1 MRENG
6 QVITSR
12 VLNYLKEEREIVKRE
27 VEELK
32 KLLLLKEREI
42 KFLRAYIREL
52 EKAIEYYK
60 NSSIID
66 ELTNIYNRR
75 YIIESL
81 KKEKAFA
88 DRTGEKFSLA
98 LIDIDNFKEVND
110 KYGHEVGD
118 KVLEMVAYEIQNS
131 VREADIVGRW
141 GGDEFIVILRN
152 TDIEKA
158 KKVAERIKEQVKNI
172 KVNSINLSVSI
183 GLTEYNGRESL
194 KDLIRKADK
203 ALYRAKEKGKD
214 RIFLSKD

>member
-1 MRENG
+1 MREDG

>member
-1 MRENG
+1 MREDG

-12 VLNYLKEEREIVKRE
+12 VLNYLKEEREIVKKE

-158 KKVAERIKEQVKNI
+158 KKVAERIKEQIKNI